1 MSNHTDPNTR
11 SARENVQ
18 AILMNSYGFR
28 RRDFKVETI
37 SRNKV
42 FLTSDSIDERVLASC
57 LRSSGLLVEH
67 GEAYGLV
74 VEA

>member
-1 MSNHTDPNTR
+1 MSKSTDPNTR
-11 SARENVQ
+11 SARENIQ
-18 AILMNSYGFR
+18 SILMRNYGFR
-28 RRDFKVETI
+28 RRDFKVESI
-37 SRNKV
+37 ERNKALV
-42 FLTSDSIDERVLASC
+42 TSDFIDERVLASC